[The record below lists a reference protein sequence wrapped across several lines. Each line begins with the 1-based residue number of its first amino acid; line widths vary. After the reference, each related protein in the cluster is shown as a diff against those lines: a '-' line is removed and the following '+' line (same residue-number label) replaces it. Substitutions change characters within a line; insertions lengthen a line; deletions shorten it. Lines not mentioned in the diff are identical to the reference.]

1 MKIELQKAFTA
12 DKFVNKQNEI
22 LLPIGFDSKGDFV
35 FENLSDLRSI
45 IMAGSTGSGK
55 SNFAHSIILS
65 LLEQSDSFSLL
76 LFDSKKVEF
85 SHYKNLSC
93 LIGYVYADYAKMM
106 EQLEVLNN
114 ELKLRY
120 TRKNQGVDVDKFYK
134 IVLIID
140 EYSGL
145 SSLYKEKFKKNI
157 INLAHKGSGV
167 NIFTIIYTSRPSP
180 VETMPK
186 DLRNA
191 FFTKIAFSTASTT
204 DSNTIIDQIDAQKLL
219 GHGDMLFSRNLDP
232 LKRLC
237 GFYVDLDKIKESLNG
252 KEVRDDSEY
261 YDKAKEV
268 VVKADG
274 ATTALLQRRLKIGY
288 PTAARLLDYL
298 IRIDFVTPREGN
310 KPGKVIGK

>member
-35 FENLSDLRSI
+35 FENLSDLRAI

-120 TRKNQGVDVDKFYK
+120 TRKNQGEDVDKFY
-134 IVLIID
+134 
-140 EYSGL
+140 
-145 SSLYKEKFKKNI
+145 
-157 INLAHKGSGV
+157 
-167 NIFTIIYTSRPSP
+167 
-180 VETMPK
+180 
-186 DLRNA
+186 
-191 FFTKIAFSTASTT
+191 
-204 DSNTIIDQIDAQKLL
+204 
-219 GHGDMLFSRNLDP
+219 
-232 LKRLC
+232 
-237 GFYVDLDKIKESLNG
+237 
-252 KEVRDDSEY
+252 
-261 YDKAKEV
+261 
-268 VVKADG
+268 
-274 ATTALLQRRLKIGY
+274 
-288 PTAARLLDYL
+288 
-298 IRIDFVTPREGN
+298 
-310 KPGKVIGK
+310 